1 MSYTDDEL
9 KFMAYWEE
17 NRLKEK
23 RLISQLVYGLPIGI
37 IFSVPILVN
46 FLLGRFWYKRAD
58 AVGLSQFS
66 PTVLIIAVALIAIF
80 VAVMNRKFRWEKF
93 ENKYLALKSR
103 KDADKSE

>member
-9 KFMAYWEE
+9 KFMAYWEQ

-23 RLISQLVYGLPIGI
+23 RLITQLTYGLPIGV
-37 IFSVPILVN
+37 IFAVPILVN

-66 PTVLIIAVALIAIF
+66 PTVLIIAVALISIF
-80 VAVMNRKFRWEKF
+80 VAVLNRKFRWEKL
-93 ENKYLALKSR
+93 ENQYLSLKNR
-103 KDADKSE
+103 HG

>member
-9 KFMAYWEE
+9 KFMAYWEQ

-23 RLISQLVYGLPIGI
+23 RLITQLTYGLPIGV
-37 IFSVPILVN
+37 IFAVPILVN

-66 PTVLIIAVALIAIF
+66 PTVLIIAVALISIF
-80 VAVMNRKFRWEKF
+80 VAVLNRKFRWEKL
-93 ENKYLALKSR
+93 ENQYLSLKNR
-103 KDADKSE
+103 ED